1 LTTYYDSVCA
11 ENVNTVPV
19 VRQLHVVFKSIPDA
33 NLLTALKA
41 PTGRPGYTVEVL
53 WKTYVAMA
61 VLGLPTFASLIRALQ
76 NNPMIAVACGIMSED
91 GIPSKFAYSR
101 FIHKLSKPDF
111 VVMVKNVMRELTRQ
125 LYTSIPEF
133 GKSVAI
139 DSTDVK
145 AWSNGN
151 KKPASDKDATWAV
164 KSDTAGKK
172 KYYFGYKL
180 HLLVDTQ
187 SELPIAANVTTA
199 AFADVRAASRV
210 LSHARFTYRAFHP
223 EFVICDAGYSGQKF
237 NSLIKRQYRARPI
250 IKINPS
256 HKKLLFVESKEWQRI
271 YGRRTAIERMFSRLK
286 TYRRLNNIT
295 VHGIRKVTVHCFIS
309 LIVTQAQ
316 ALYAAT
322 NNQMASIRRCIN
334 IPQEVVP
341 ELVPSVAP

>member
-1 LTTYYDSVCA
+1 MTTYYDNVCA

-19 VRQLHVVFKSIPDA
+19 VRQLHAVFKSIPDA
-33 NLLTALKA
+33 DLLAALKA
-41 PTGRPGYTVEVL
+41 PTGRPGYTVEIL
-53 WKTYVAMA
+53 WKTYIAMT
-61 VLGLPTFASLIRALQ
+61 VLGLPTFASLIRTLQ
-76 NNPMIAVACGIMSED
+76 NNPMIAVACGIVSED

-101 FIHKLSKPDF
+101 FIHKLSTPDF

-125 LYTSIPEF
+125 LYTSIPDF

-139 DSTDVK
+139 DSTDLK

-180 HLLVDTQ
+180 HLLADTQ
-187 SELPIAANVTTA
+187 SELPIAANITTA
-199 AFADVRAASRV
+199 SFADVRAASRV
-210 LSHARFTYRAFHP
+210 LSHARFTYRAFRP
-223 EFVICDAGYSGQKF
+223 EFIICDAGYSSQKLT
-237 NSLIKRQYRARPI
+237 SLIKRQYRANPI
-250 IKINPS
+250 IKVNPT
-256 HKKLLFVESKEWQRI
+256 HKKLLFIESKKWQGI
-271 YGRRTAIERMFSRLK
+271 YSRRSAIERMFSRLK

-295 VHGIRKVTVHCFIS
+295 VHGIRKVTVHCFLS

-322 NNQMASIRRCIN
+322 SNQMASVRQC
-334 IPQEVVP
+334 VY
-341 ELVPSVAP
+341 APA